1 MKTIGIIGGMSWES
15 SLEYYR
21 IINQITRERLGGL
34 HSARSLMLSVD
45 FAPIEALQSAGDWEG
60 ASREMVACARQL
72 ESGGADCVLIAT
84 NTMHRMYP
92 AVQAAVSLPVLHIAD
107 AAAEKMRSQGMK
119 KAGLLGTKFT
129 MEMDFYSGRLM
140 EKFGI
145 ETIIPNAQDREIVN
159 RVIYQE
165 LVLGQINSASR
176 VEFLR
181 IIADLQRQGAQGVI
195 LGCTE
200 IPLLVKQE
208 DTDMPL
214 LDTTYLHAE
223 SAVTFALA
231 E

>member
-1 MKTIGIIGGMSWES
+1 
-15 SLEYYR
+15 
-21 IINQITRERLGGL
+21 
-34 HSARSLMLSVD
+34 
-45 FAPIEALQSAGDWEG
+45 
-60 ASREMVACARQL
+60 
-72 ESGGADCVLIAT
+72 
-84 NTMHRMYP
+84 MYP
-92 AVQAAVSLPVLHIAD
+92 AVQEAVNIPVLHIAD
-107 AAAEKMRSQGMK
+107 AAAEKMQSHGMK
-119 KAGLLGTKFT
+119 KAGLLGTRFT
-129 MEMDFYSGRLM
+129 MEMDFYSGRLQD
-140 EKFGI
+140 KFGI

-176 VEFLR
+176 AEFLR

-208 DTDMPL
+208 DTDLPL

>member
-45 FAPIEALQSAGDWEG
+45 FAPIEALQSAGDWDG
-60 ASREMVACARQL
+60 ASREMVSCAHQL
-72 ESGGADCVLIAT
+72 QSGGADCILIAT
-84 NTMHRMYP
+84 NTMHLMYP
-92 AVQAAVSLPVLHIAD
+92 AVQAAVSIPVLHIAD
-107 AAAEKMRSQGMK
+107 AAAERMK
-119 KAGLLGTKFT
+119 AHGITKAGLLGTKFT
-129 MEMDFYSGRLM
+129 MEMDFYSGRLQ

-165 LVLGQINSASR
+165 LVLGRIHSASR
-176 VEFLR
+176 AEFLR
-181 IIADLQRQGAQGVI
+181 IIADLQRQGAQAVI

-200 IPLLVKQE
+200 IPLLVKQD
-208 DTDMPL
+208 DTDIPL

-223 SAVTFALA
+223 SAVTFALV

>member
-21 IINQITRERLGGL
+21 TINQITRERLGGL

-84 NTMHRMYP
+84 NTMHLMYP
-92 AVQAAVSLPVLHIAD
+92 AVQEAVNIPVLHIAD
-107 AAAEKMRSQGMK
+107 AAAEKMQSRGMK
-119 KAGLLGTKFT
+119 KAGLLGTRFT
-129 MEMDFYSGRLM
+129 MEMDFYSGRLQ

-145 ETIIPNAQDREIVN
+145 ETIIPNAQDRGIVN

-176 VEFLR
+176 AEFLR

-208 DTDMPL
+208 DTNMPL

-223 SAVTFALA
+223 SAVKFALA